1 LFSSSFVNIFIV
13 CVLLLAFDFWTVKNV
28 SGRLMVGLRW
38 NSVVEP
44 DGTTTWKFEAQEE
57 GLRSTSLDIAVFWVG
72 LFAPGVIWVLFG
84 MGCFFSFKFDWLLLI
99 TSAVALSWA
108 NIIGY
113 VRCKQDVRSRI
124 GAGVAGLV
132 ARTGMNAPM
141 ATAIQSAAGSA
152 FGFS

>member
-1 LFSSSFVNIFIV
+1 MLSW
-13 CVLLLAFDFWTVKNV
+13 LLGA
-28 SGRLMVGLRW
+28 
-38 NSVVEP
+38 P
-44 DGTTTWKFEAQEE
+44 QE

-72 LFAPGVIWVLFG
+72 LFAPGVVWFCFG
-84 MGCFFSFKFDWLLLI
+84 IGSFFRFSFDWLLLI
-99 TSAVALSWA
+99 FTALTLSWA

-132 ARTGMNAPM
+132 ARTGMNASM
-141 ATAIQSAAGSA
+141 AGAVQSAAGSA

>member
-1 LFSSSFVNIFIV
+1 
-13 CVLLLAFDFWTVKNV
+13 
-28 SGRLMVGLRW
+28 
-38 NSVVEP
+38 
-44 DGTTTWKFEAQEE
+44 
-57 GLRSTSLDIAVFWVG
+57 
-72 LFAPGVIWVLFG
+72 

-99 TSAVALSWA
+99 VAAVALSWA

-132 ARTGMNAPM
+132 ARTGMNASM
-141 ATAIQSAAGSA
+141 GRAVQSAAGSA